1 MQSSPRPSKPNALG
15 ALLLCRTPGL
25 GSLAQ
30 GSELWPVWKS
40 LQYNDSRLWAHL
52 GGWDLL
58 MYCQCTL
65 LPFHGFFFMA
75 LNLTPFWVDSSL
87 FIDGC
92 SAVTCDFG
100 MLVKEVN

>member
-1 MQSSPRPSKPNALG
+1 MEK
-15 ALLLCRTPGL
+15 
-25 GSLAQ
+25 
-30 GSELWPVWKS
+30 KS
-40 LQYNDSRLWAHL
+40 TCNDSRLWAHL
-52 GGWDLL
+52 EMGFDHIVSVP
-58 MYCQCTL
+58 L

-75 LNLTPFWVDSSL
+75 LNLTPFWVDSVF